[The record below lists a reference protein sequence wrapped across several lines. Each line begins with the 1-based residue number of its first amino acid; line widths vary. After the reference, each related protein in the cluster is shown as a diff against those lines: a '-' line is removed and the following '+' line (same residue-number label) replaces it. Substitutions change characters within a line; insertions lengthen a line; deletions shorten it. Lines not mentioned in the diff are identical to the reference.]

1 MSASHTSLI
10 ALLGKCVIAAGHS
23 PILVICFSLHSM
35 AAEVRLSDLENGAP
49 RGTEPV
55 PRRPLKLFLLV
66 GQSNMAGR
74 GSVGPDD
81 RKPIPGVWS
90 FDRTGTWVQ
99 AIDPLHWDKP
109 EIAGVGLGRSFA
121 QTLRTLEPG
130 VEIGLIPCAFGG
142 TALEKWMPGGDLFID
157 AVDRARRAM
166 ADGELCGILW
176 HQGETDTRRRETAVT
191 YAERWRTF
199 MSSLRAELKAES
211 VPVVVGGLGEF
222 VAGRMLDGAPY
233 GPFLEEVNRQIGT
246 LASSEGKIVYVDATG
261 LGHIGDQLHFSADA
275 QHELGRRYARA
286 FLKLQPTWPAS
297 SNQRKRSETAEIP

>member
-1 MSASHTSLI
+1 MSASRISPVPMF
-10 ALLGKCVIAAGHS
+10 GKCLNAAARS
-23 PILVICFSLHSM
+23 LLLVFVFTLHTLSAGASLPD
-35 AAEVRLSDLENGAP
+35 AGKDAP
-49 RGTEPV
+49 GRIETV
-55 PRRPLKLFLLV
+55 PERTLKLFLLI

-74 GSVGPDD
+74 GLVGPDE

-142 TALEKWMPGGDLFID
+142 TALEKWMPGGDLFIN

-176 HQGETDTRRRETAVT
+176 HQGETDTRQRETAVT
-191 YAERWRTF
+191 YAERWRIF
-199 MSSLRAELKAES
+199 MSALRVELKAES
-211 VPVVVGGLGEF
+211 VPVVVGGLGQF
-222 VAGRMLDGAPY
+222 VAERRLDEALY
-233 GPFLEEVNRQIGT
+233 GPFLEEVNRQIGS
-246 LASSEGKIVYVDATG
+246 LASDEGKVGHVDATG
-261 LGHIGDQLHFSADA
+261 LGHKGDQLHFSTDA

-286 FLKLQPTWPAS
+286 FFRLQPTWATS
-297 SNQRKRSETAEIP
+297 SSP